1 MNESIS
7 IRGGLTADASSE
19 FATVGDRRIDRG
31 ACEDP
36 EAFKQRVMLTA
47 QACGEVAVFGGL
59 PPRVR
64 ADEGAPASSPLPDAR
79 QGMALHG
86 ESDANAGR

>member
-1 MNESIS
+1 MRTMVDEIV
-7 IRGGLTADASSE
+7 IRGGLKDDASSE

-31 ACEDP
+31 AVEEP

-59 PPRVR
+59 PPMVR
-64 ADEGAPASSPLPDAR
+64 DDEGAEA
-79 QGMALHG
+79 
-86 ESDANAGR
+86 